1 MYRLELVVWRRVS
14 TSWLV
19 GAGRRRSGGARS
31 AQKLQG
37 TRPDP
42 PHDLDGHTAMYRIL
56 AIAACGLSLAACSG
70 MPDWMQFSL
79 PKPSLGNTSVQIES
93 QPPGAEARAST
104 GQTCRTPCSLS
115 VPAADFTV
123 AFNLPGYQPQTVP
136 VRLVTSDAAPD
147 RAAEEA
153 VPAPPRLAPNPVYAE
168 LVPVPPPPPPKRKP
182 PARKKPPAP
191 KPPASAMAP
200 QAPPPPAS
208 SGAWPP
214 PPPPP
219 AR

>member
-1 MYRLELVVWRRVS
+1 
-14 TSWLV
+14 
-19 GAGRRRSGGARS
+19 
-31 AQKLQG
+31 
-37 TRPDP
+37 
-42 PHDLDGHTAMYRIL
+42 
-56 AIAACGLSLAACSG
+56 
-70 MPDWMQFSL
+70 
-79 PKPSLGNTSVQIES
+79 
-93 QPPGAEARAST
+93 
-104 GQTCRTPCSLS
+104 QTCRTPCSLS

-123 AFNLPGYQPQTVP
+123 TFNLPGYQPQTVP

-153 VPAPPRLAPNPVYAE
+153 VPTPPRLAPNPVYAE
-168 LVPVPPPPPPKRKP
+168 LAPVPPPPPPKKKA
-182 PARKKPPAP
+182 PARKKPAAP